1 MLNGRPSR
9 IRVQWKRKSR
19 RRKTSKMTKEK
30 ASHPSQ
36 IQTKGIF
43 SCPVLTNDEVAR
55 GIFLMRLH
63 APEIAA
69 SVWPGQFVN
78 VKVSPEQGAKN
89 KLHTAT
95 CHLPNATCSP
105 LLRRPFSV
113 CEVDRQAGTIS
124 LLWKV
129 IGPGT
134 LALASHQPGTILSVI
149 GPLGNGFDVS
159 NATGPLA
166 LVAGGVGVAPLPIL
180 AVELASRGKKFDVLL
195 GSRTADEIWGEHEL
209 SALDG
214 SVQIATDDGSAGE
227 KGFVTKLLEKW
238 LQEHGR
244 ADAQV
249 FACGPMPMLAAVAK
263 RCREAHVPA
272 QLAIETMMG
281 CGFGI
286 CMGCPVEPAA
296 GVQQFG
302 RYYLACLDG
311 PVFSAEAIRLP

>member
-1 MLNGRPSR
+1 MPEFGR
-9 IRVQWKRKSR
+9 
-19 RRKTSKMTKEK
+19 SK
-30 ASHPSQ
+30 
-36 IQTKGIF
+36 KGIF

-55 GIFLMRLH
+55 GIFLMRLL
-63 APEIAA
+63 APKIAA

-78 VKVSPEQGAKN
+78 VKVSPEPDAKN
-89 KLHTAT
+89 KLQTAT
-95 CHLPNATCSP
+95 PHLPPAACSP

-113 CEVDRQAGTIS
+113 CEVERRAGTIS

-134 LALASHQPGTILSVI
+134 QALAHHQPGTMLSII
-149 GPLGNGFDVS
+149 GPLGHGFDVP
-159 NATGPLA
+159 NTAGPIA

-180 AVELASRGKKFDVLL
+180 AMELASRGKKFDVLL
-195 GSRTADEIWGEHEL
+195 GSRTADEIWGEREL
-209 SALDG
+209 AALGG
-214 SVQIATDDGSAGE
+214 SVRIATDDGSADE
-227 KGFVTKLLEKW
+227 KGFVTMLLEKW
-238 LQEHGR
+238 LQKHAR
-244 ADAQV
+244 VDAQV

-263 RCREAHVPA
+263 LCREKLVQT

-311 PVFSAEAIRLP
+311 PVFSAEAIQFKD